1 DKVLGREVVKQ
12 KVWEKHLGYFVN
24 KLDAVPCEACHA
36 YETWATEAYHG
47 GRNEQYWFGPSLPDN
62 WTDYDLA
69 GAYPTAMALIRMP
82 DWDKAFYTTV
92 PKDFT
97 PTALGVANVD
107 FALPEHVRFPTMPV
121 RSDNGLIFPH
131 RGSCACG
138 SPEIALA
145 LSLGAEIT
153 IRRGV
158 VVPPLPDGPPVFA
171 TFIKHCIEKRLGFAA
186 AGEKLAALFW

>member
-1 DKVLGREVVKQ
+1 
-12 KVWEKHLGYFVN
+12 
-24 KLDAVPCEACHA
+24 
-36 YETWATEAYHG
+36 
-47 GRNEQYWFGPSLPDN
+47 
-62 WTDYDLA
+62 
-69 GAYPTAMALIRMP
+69 
-82 DWDKAFYTTV
+82 
-92 PKDFT
+92 
-97 PTALGVANVD
+97 
-107 FALPEHVRFPTMPV
+107 EHVRFPTMPV

-186 AGEKLAALFW
+186 AGEKLAALFWKELGNSTYGKTAQGLREKRVYNVSKGETEPLPPSAITNPYFAAFITS